1 MPDHRSPCP
10 PADRLDIGKWARRSR
25 HHCREGFRAPVLRGF
40 ARVHPARHGSLTGT
54 ASEVRAALTAS
65 MPGEAAEGPKNHPE
79 LSALADV
86 LANVRR
92 WSDTDSEMRS
102 LKPWIEDWSA
112 DAWRFMRQSCATCP
126 SPTGPLR
133 ATSMNGWKPQLRS
146 SRSRTVPALPRRR
159 GKLQRR
165 VQLRRLRCCGVD
177 ARSGRSYR
185 GQR

>member
-1 MPDHRSPCP
+1 
-10 PADRLDIGKWARRSR
+10 
-25 HHCREGFRAPVLRGF
+25 
-40 ARVHPARHGSLTGT
+40 
-54 ASEVRAALTAS
+54 

-112 DAWRFMRQSCATCP
+112 DAEVYASKLRDLSVSDWAIESHVNERLEATAEK
-126 SPTGPLR
+126 LDEVAQFR
-133 ATSMNGWKPQLRS
+133 HY
-146 SRSRTVPALPRRR
+146 PAK

-165 VQLRRLRCCGVD
+165 VQLRRLCVLMRDLVD
-177 ARSGRSYR
+177 SIEVRDET
-185 GQR
+185 QRKVLEAIAKLPAS